1 MHVCACMRT
10 HTLNQSRV
18 NIHMFV
24 YSFTY
29 ACTHAH
35 IHLHICMCIGACSC
49 VSVCTFIRISAYI
62 YVYSYFCVHICIYLY
77 EKDVWLC
84 IPVYVP
90 ACICLYM
97 HTCMLTCMYISI
109 CRHMHLEMH
118 SPTYGMC
125 MYVCMIWRVQQ
136 GAAVVP
142 AAAYDLQST
151 AYTCTSMH
159 VTCV

>member
-1 MHVCACMRT
+1 M
-10 HTLNQSRV
+10 
-18 NIHMFV
+18 
-24 YSFTY
+24 
-29 ACTHAH
+29 
-35 IHLHICMCIGACSC
+35 
-49 VSVCTFIRISAYI
+49 
-62 YVYSYFCVHICIYLY
+62 
-77 EKDVWLC
+77 
-84 IPVYVP
+84 
-90 ACICLYM
+90 YM

-151 AYTCTSMH
+151 AYVCMCVWCVHVCVYVRVCIMHECATVCVWLRARACVYPCVYIHIILICIYIFIYIYIYMYIYTYKCTFAFTYRLIYTHVHTCM
-159 VTCV
+159 